1 MTELNRVTTLVLVG
15 DARPEHIG
23 THFLHAGRELGLT
36 IHFAEVREARGS
48 SIMRRIGW
56 HLAGRRP
63 GRLGQFSRRVLD
75 ICARYKPDVLLTTGF
90 APVTAGSLNRIGSLG
105 IYRINYL
112 TDDPWNPAQHAP
124 WFLQAL
130 KEYDEVL
137 STRRANMGDLGTLG
151 CKRVGYLPFGFAPD
165 LYFPEHLS
173 PERNS
178 ELETDIMFAGGA
190 DTDRLPYITALAG
203 AGFHVGL
210 YGMYWERFAETRE
223 LARGFQSP
231 TIVRAAVAAAKVV
244 LCLVR
249 RANRDGT
256 CMRTFEVPAVGACML
271 VEKTGEHLDL
281 FGPEGQ
287 AVLYFDNIPEMI
299 EKTRWLLDHP
309 TERERL
315 NAAAHRLIVGGEHT
329 YRDRLAAI
337 IQCAD
342 ASRSVSG
349 RVRQLQPTCLE

>member
-1 MTELNRVTTLVLVG
+1 MTESSRATSLVLVG

-23 THFLHAGRELGLT
+23 THFQRAARELGLT
-36 IHFAEVREARGS
+36 VHFADVREARGP
-48 SIMRRIGW
+48 SIIRRICW

-75 ICARYKPDVLLTTGF
+75 MCASYKPDVLLTTGF
-90 APVTAGSLNRIGSLG
+90 APVSAGVLDKIASFG
-105 IYRINYL
+105 IYRMNYL
-112 TDDPWNPAQHAP
+112 TDDPWNPAQRAP

-137 STRRANMGDLGTLG
+137 STRRANLGDLENLG

-165 LYFPEHLS
+165 LYFPEDLS

-178 ELETDIMFAGGA
+178 ELATDIMFAGGA

-210 YGMYWERFAETRE
+210 YGMYWERFTETRE
-223 LARGFQSP
+223 LTRGFQSP
-231 TIVRAAVAAAKVV
+231 GIVRAAVAAAKVV

-271 VEKTGEHLDL
+271 VEKTDEHLDL

-287 AVLYFDNIPEMI
+287 CVLYFDSIPEMM
-299 EKTRWLLDHP
+299 EKTRWLLDHE
-309 TERERL
+309 TDRGRL
-315 NAAAHRLIVGGEHT
+315 KDAAHRLIVGGEHT

-337 IQCAD
+337 IQCAE
-342 ASRSVSG
+342 ASRSMSG
-349 RVRQLQPTCLE
+349 ITPQLQPSAN